1 MICIWKKSTIRKNF
15 ILVNK
20 DTYQSN
26 NRSELSLQ
34 TAFAGCD
41 ILAGIFFVGKYT
53 NFDVFCICL
62 SISDLRILVTSQCCF
77 LLLKAMLLACK
88 RAAITM

>member
-34 TAFAGCD
+34 KAFAGCD
-41 ILAGIFFVGKYT
+41 IPDSIFFVCKYAS
-53 NFDVFCICL
+53 FGVFCICL

>member
-1 MICIWKKSTIRKNF
+1 MICIWKKSTIRKKF

-26 NRSELSLQ
+26 NPSELSLQ
-34 TAFAGCD
+34 KAFSGCD
-41 ILAGIFFVGKYT
+41 IPAGIFFVSKYAS
-53 NFDVFCICL
+53 FGVFCIGL
-62 SISDLRILVTSQCCF
+62 VISNLCF
-77 LLLKAMLLACK
+77 LATLLRCSLHPKAMLLVCK

>member
-1 MICIWKKSTIRKNF
+1 MICIWKKSTIRKKI

-34 TAFAGCD
+34 TVFSDCG
-41 ILAGIFFVGKYT
+41 IPAGIFFVGKYAS
-53 NFDVFCICL
+53 FDVFCICL
-62 SISDLRILVTSQCCF
+62 SINDLRFSVT
-77 LLLKAMLLACK
+77 L
-88 RAAITM
+88 

>member
-34 TAFAGCD
+34 KAFAGCD
-41 ILAGIFFVGKYT
+41 IPDSIFFVGKYAS
-53 NFDVFCICL
+53 FDVFCICL
-62 SISDLRILVTSQCCF
+62 SINDLRILVTSQCCF
-77 LLLKAMLLACK
+77 LHLKAMLLACK
-88 RAAITM
+88 RAAITI

>member
-34 TAFAGCD
+34 KAFAGCD
-41 ILAGIFFVGKYT
+41 IPAGIFFVCKYAS
-53 NFDVFCICL
+53 FGVFCICL
-62 SISDLRILVTSQCCF
+62 SINDLRFLVT
-77 LLLKAMLLACK
+77 L
-88 RAAITM
+88 

>member
-34 TAFAGCD
+34 KAFSGCD

-53 NFDVFCICL
+53 SFGVFCICL
-62 SISDLRILVTSQCCF
+62 SINDLRVLMTS
-77 LLLKAMLLACK
+77 
-88 RAAITM
+88 